1 MKKCELCGAILE
13 GEMTACP
20 RCGFEF
26 PKKVYSDIRDEALLK
41 KYEGKPIDTVRHNL
55 KDRTSLMTS
64 HFENM
69 DMNEY
74 TTKEIITSVEE
85 TLDFL
90 QIPTVI
96 GLGHEL
102 SFTDR
107 EEKLIK
113 ALISKLEH
121 IESNQSSPVVSA
133 RAYTK
138 LANATHCLGDMKT
151 ALEMVNKALLK
162 EPNNPD
168 ALFGKAK
175 LLFYEKKYEEAKRY
189 LDKLLAKSKKDQ
201 NSIYLAEMI
210 EQIISSKN
218 K

>member
-1 MKKCELCGAILE
+1 MKNCELCGAILE
-13 GEMTACP
+13 GEMAACP

-26 PKKVYSDIRDEALLK
+26 PKKVYSDIRDNALLK
-41 KYEGKPIDTVRHNL
+41 KYEGKTIETVQHDL
-55 KDRTSLMTS
+55 KDKTSLLTS
-64 HFENM
+64 HFENL

-102 SFTDR
+102 KFTDR
-107 EEKLIK
+107 EEKLIN
-113 ALISKLEH
+113 ALMSKLEQV
-121 IESNQSSPVVSA
+121 ESDQGSPVASA

-138 LANATHCLGDMKT
+138 LANATHCLGDVKT
-151 ALEMVNKALLK
+151 ALKMVNKALLK

-175 LLFYEKKYEEAKRY
+175 LLFYEKKYNEAKRY

-201 NSIYLAEMI
+201 NSLYLAEMI
-210 EQIISSKN
+210 EQIILSEN
-218 K
+218 Q